1 MNLVFNPR
9 DRFRDTALSA
19 GLAVLSLQSL
29 ICFPSSLIQAMVG
42 DGFPSARQLRI
53 TLIPSV
59 ANVSELLIS
68 SLISGGTRKKVRF
81 NYLNFRAAEALL
93 KFSNI
98 FNKNCLSKAGSQRRN
113 RAWTRTIKSK
123 LFDHARQIKT
133 KTSVEKNQFSFLE
146 K

>member
-1 MNLVFNPR
+1 MNLVFIPR

-59 ANVSELLIS
+59 ANVSELLMS
-68 SLISGGTRKKVRF
+68 SLISGGTTKKVHF
-81 NYLNFRAAEALL
+81 YYLNFRAAEALL
-93 KFSNI
+93 KF
-98 FNKNCLSKAGSQRRN
+98 
-113 RAWTRTIKSK
+113 K
-123 LFDHARQIKT
+123 L
-133 KTSVEKNQFSFLE
+133 L
-146 K
+146 

>member
-9 DRFRDTALSA
+9 DRFSDTALSA

-81 NYLNFRAAEALL
+81 CYLNFRAA
-93 KFSNI
+93 
-98 FNKNCLSKAGSQRRN
+98 SQVQTSL
-113 RAWTRTIKSK
+113 TRIV
-123 LFDHARQIKT
+123 FP
-133 KTSVEKNQFSFLE
+133 
-146 K
+146 